1 MQLGSIEL
9 SNTLL
14 LIITTTNLVIISLV
28 YKIQRKP

>member
-14 LIITTTNLVIISLV
+14 LIITITNLVIISLV
-28 YKIQRKP
+28 YKIHRKP